1 MNWKVEGNILYP
13 DKSMLTWG
21 PFYYHSKEKAKTRMQ
36 VILLDIFNWC
46 NMKDPSLNIC
56 PQDIK
61 RMDDQIVFDIQAWKD
76 DITLQKYDGIIE
88 IEFFKFEDNILEV
101 KEVDLDAKIH
111 DYINAHY
118 SEGCDSGMISDA
130 HNDIGG
136 VTYSDLTAIAKHFF
150 ELGLKAQV

>member
-21 PFYYHSKEKAKTRMQ
+21 PFYYHSKEKAKARME
-36 VILLDIFNWC
+36 VILLDIINWC
-46 NMKDPSLNIC
+46 NMKDSSLNIR

-76 DITLQKYDGIIE
+76 DTTLQKCDGIIE
-88 IEFFKFEDNILEV
+88 VEFFKFEDNPLEV
-101 KEVDLDAKIH
+101 KEADLEKEIKEEYLKH
-111 DYINAHY
+111 RCY
-118 SEGCDSGMISDA
+118 
-130 HNDIGG
+130 GG
-136 VTYSDLTAIAKHFF
+136 RDNMFVILNEPQFNKIAKHFF